1 MIDADMFT
9 PSHYCRIRHWVTG
22 SRKVNATKN
31 SFQKHVRIFVSVDLS
46 ICPSTCLCLDQA
58 YCLFFF
64 LSFDAD
70 FLNLSVCLS
79 LVQAYHLSVCPSL
92 GVGLPSVHFVA

>member
-1 MIDADMFT
+1 MFT

-22 SRKVNATKN
+22 SRTVNTTKN
-31 SFQKHVRIFVSVDLS
+31 SFQKLVRIFVSVDLS

-70 FLNLSVCLS
+70 FLI
-79 LVQAYHLSVCPSL
+79 CPSACL
-92 GVGLPSVHFVA
+92 WCRLTICPSARLLV